1 MKTLTTQRISHPQ
14 HSQVAELVKPLLEW
28 VRIPKMSERNH
39 TIGSVMEALT
49 GSSPVLT
56 TCVVPLRKECQESR
70 FCNLPL
76 QHRGLLIL
84 NIVRWR
90 NW

>member
-1 MKTLTTQRISHPQ
+1 MKTLTTQRTSHPQ

-49 GSSPVLT
+49 GSNPVLT
-56 TCVVPLRKECQESR
+56 ARLCGGRP
-70 FCNLPL
+70 PI
-76 QHRGLLIL
+76 QHP
-84 NIVRWR
+84 V
-90 NW
+90 

>member
-56 TCVVPLRKECQESR
+56 TKINKRYEFRLETS
-70 FCNLPL
+70 L
-76 QHRGLLIL
+76 H
-84 NIVRWR
+84 
-90 NW
+90 